1 MHYYTDSKHRRP
13 KRINQ
18 KQPKCVIP
26 ETKQTKPLTRE
37 TKRTKCVIPE
47 TKRTKSLTRETKRP
61 KCPIRETT
69 QPIRT
74 VITGRKSARTHW
86 KALHD
91 LHECL
96 PFRDGDPGTDGNEKD
111 WKVWKRWIAIDD
123 CELHAAEIKAFGD
136 RPTTRALRLLQR
148 AFFDIMGPVADLHA
162 LWPNFWCSLVMGI
175 RRPSV
180 RTRVTDPNAVLSI
193 IESSPQRTLATG
205 LLRFFSRQRRE
216 SEAVAPQW
224 FHETPFHCTTHRDAD
239 VHRLW
244 TFLPEAH
251 ILLTVIITVDD
262 RDQPWNGEWPL
273 PYGDTKGVFV
283 RLFPRS
289 FLVDTPQKIERL
301 LEFTVERFKS
311 TGRAI
316 EQFSLFF
323 DDADEGDDIIVFGG
337 I

>member
-1 MHYYTDSKHRRP
+1 MHYSRSTKNRRLKKIKQIKCP
-13 KRINQ
+13 IPET
-18 KQPKCVIP
+18 KQPKCLIPEAKQTKCPIP
-26 ETKQTKPLTRE
+26 ETKQTKCPIAE
-37 TKRTKCVIPE
+37 TK
-47 TKRTKSLTRETKRP
+47 
-61 KCPIRETT
+61 

-74 VITGRKSARTHW
+74 VITGRKSTSARW

-91 LHECL
+91 LHDCL
-96 PFRDGDPGTDGNEKD
+96 PLREGDPTDGSEKH

-123 CELHAAEIKAFGD
+123 CELHTAAIKAFGD
-136 RPTTRALRLLQR
+136 RPTTRAMRLLRR
-148 AFFDIMGPVADLHA
+148 AFFDVMGPVADLNA

-180 RTRVTDPNAVLSI
+180 RKCVTGTNAVVTA
-193 IESSPQRTLATG
+193 SSPQCMLATC
-205 LLRFFSRQRRE
+205 LFHFFSRHKLE
-216 SEAVAPQW
+216 SKAAPQW
-224 FHETPFHCTTHRDAD
+224 FHETSFRCPTTWLPTTHCDTD

-244 TFLPEAH
+244 TFLPEAQ
-251 ILLTVIITVDD
+251 ILLTVIVTVDD

-273 PYGDTKGVFV
+273 PYGATKGVFV

-289 FLVDTPQKIERL
+289 FLAQTPQKIERL
-301 LEFTVERFKS
+301 LEFAVERFKS